1 MIQKHVLKIVTNS
14 LKQNLNITINK
25 TQGAIGQS
33 QFTMSIYEYHFKTT
47 LVCFRGHC
55 LILLPLM
62 YPNVIYVCLMIFLF
76 TQRALQRDP
85 TITL

>member
-1 MIQKHVLKIVTNS
+1 MSPKHVLGIVTNV

-25 TQGAIGQS
+25 TQGVIGQS
-33 QFTMSIYEYHFKTT
+33 QFTMSTYEYHFKTT

-62 YPNVIYVCLMIFLF
+62 YSNVIYSCFYSHKELHKG
-76 TQRALQRDP
+76 T
-85 TITL
+85 